1 MKKSKYKRILC
12 ADGFNMS
19 VQASETNYCEP
30 PNDRGPYKEVEI
42 GFPSER
48 EDLLMKYIE
57 DREDPTGTV
66 YGWVPNTVVTL
77 VVAKHGGIVEGELPP
92 GIPYLKANSQ
102 SE

>member
-19 VQASETNYCEP
+19 VQASETSYCEP
-30 PNDRGPYKEVEI
+30 CNDRGPYKEVEI

-57 DREDPTGTV
+57 DRENPTGTV
-66 YGWVPNTVVTL
+66 YGWVPNAVVTL

>member
-19 VQASETNYCEP
+19 VQASETSYCEP
-30 PNDRGPYKEVEI
+30 RNDRGPYKEVEI

-57 DREDPTGTV
+57 DRENPTRTV

>member
-1 MKKSKYKRILC
+1 MKSKYKRILC

-19 VQASETNYCEP
+19 VQASETSYCEP
-30 PNDRGPYKEVEI
+30 RDDWGPYKAVEI

-57 DREDPTGTV
+57 DAKDPTGTV
-66 YGWVPNTVVTL
+66 YGWVPNAVVTL